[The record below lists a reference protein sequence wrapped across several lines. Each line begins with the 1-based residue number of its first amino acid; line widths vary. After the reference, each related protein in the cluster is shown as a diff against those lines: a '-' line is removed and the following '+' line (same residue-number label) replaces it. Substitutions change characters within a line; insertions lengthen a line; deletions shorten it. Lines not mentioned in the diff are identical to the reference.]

1 MAAYTSS
8 LSAFAIGGNNIPAVG
23 TMALS
28 ISRPPV
34 DVTPIGVLNTYVLS
48 GIMTAVATIDVYY
61 NTTDHTALTS
71 EILTPAGLAQVEL
84 FFNGTAGSTD
94 VFAGQ
99 ATIVSMDVVSVT
111 SDVVRGSYT
120 FQFYGPTEFN
130 GVGSAIIT
138 GNETA
143 YGAGGP

>member
-8 LSAFAIGGNNIPAVG
+8 LSAFAIGGTNIPAVG

-34 DVTPIGVLNTYVLS
+34 DVTPIGVLNTYILS

-61 NTTDHTALTS
+61 NATDHAALTG
-71 EILTPAGLAQVEL
+71 EILVPAGLTQVEL

-94 VFAGQ
+94 VFGGA

-120 FQFYGPTEFN
+120 FQFYGPTNMN
-130 GVGSAIIT
+130 GVDSAIIS

-143 YGAGGP
+143 WTGGV